1 MQLLKYVA
9 MLSPSG
15 LFRSPPFCHFWL
27 LTYQNGEGHKVKVE
41 DSELNKLQSDV
52 ELKSWPNVFDISKNF
67 GFHRLYFFLKIF
79 FHFFVILKNSHKH
92 FIRFTAKTL
101 RLFCFR

>member
-9 MLSPSG
+9 MLCPSG

-41 DSELNKLQSDV
+41 DSELNKLKSDV
-52 ELKSWPNVFDISKNF
+52 EL
-67 GFHRLYFFLKIF
+67 
-79 FHFFVILKNSHKH
+79 
-92 FIRFTAKTL
+92 
-101 RLFCFR
+101 